1 MYGNNIIEIYGES
14 EYGTK
19 SGNTY
24 RLNIYRNEPYKD
36 TDISS
41 LSITNISNGQNIVYK
56 ADGTNYLVELPD
68 TSSISNVNVDIE
80 LKNTD
85 KQVLESTFNLSN
97 IVLTYNGEGGL
108 DQTITFKVN
117 ARITKPFVNNILS
130 SDNSLNNVSIK
141 NQVTK

>member
-68 TSSISNVNVDIE
+68 TSSISNVKVDIE
-80 LKNTD
+80 LK
-85 KQVLESTFNLSN
+85 KH
-97 IVLTYNGEGGL
+97 
-108 DQTITFKVN
+108 
-117 ARITKPFVNNILS
+117 R
-130 SDNSLNNVSIK
+130 
-141 NQVTK
+141 